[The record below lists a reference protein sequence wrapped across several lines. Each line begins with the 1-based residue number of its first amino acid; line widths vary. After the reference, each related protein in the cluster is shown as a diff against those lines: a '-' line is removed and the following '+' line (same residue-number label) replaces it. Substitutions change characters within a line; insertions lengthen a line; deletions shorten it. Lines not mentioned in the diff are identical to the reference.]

1 MVYKKKFDT
10 DGPSAE
16 DRALDRFAELM
27 IEKINNFQSDWK
39 KPWFTEGTMKWP
51 KNLSGRDYN
60 GMNALMLMLYAEKQ
74 GYKLPVYCTF
84 DRVIGLNYQKD
95 KQGNR
100 TALKDENGEPLPQV
114 SVQKGEKSFPIF
126 ITTFTVVDK
135 DTKAK
140 IKYDDYKKLS
150 DEEKQRYSV
159 YPKMQVYS
167 VFNVDQ
173 TNMKE
178 ARPKLY
184 AKIEE
189 ESQLVK
195 PELNGEGF
203 SFPAVDKMIED
214 NGWVCPIELE
224 HQDRAYYSILND
236 RIVMP
241 EKAQFVDGESFAGTL
256 FHEMTYST
264 GAESRLNR
272 IKPNF
277 FGSDD
282 YAREELVAELGS
294 ALVSQRYGISKNVK
308 DESAAYLKSWLN
320 SLKESPDFI
329 KTTLLDVKRA
339 SGMIIE
345 QLDKIAQQIDNE
357 NSVQQNVTEKS
368 GESKDSRNFYASVA
382 YLQNADDTRLLDRL
396 QENGDYDRLLQE
408 AREYD
413 QGDAIDLKYT
423 FKSPIQNRGDNLL
436 DEDDYYAVVYNNSV
450 GGTYDIM
457 RKVPEKEVRS
467 MIERYGL
474 PDNVSKHVKVV
485 AKNMVAEQFA
495 EMTAKRMPIFE
506 MDNGNVLQVQ
516 YNKETDDLNV
526 GTVTN
531 NGLAVKHFFSYDHNF
546 TLDDNL
552 QGVYEQLSEMPE
564 YQQEKADIGDVDN
577 DGIMDEVARDEKL
590 LEEEVE
596 EEVYCR
602 RGR

>member
-1 MVYKKKFDT
+1 MAYKKKFNA

-27 IEKINNFQSDWK
+27 IEKINNLQSDWK
-39 KPWFTEGTMKWP
+39 KPWFTEGTMQWP

-100 TALKDENGEPLPQV
+100 TALKDENGELLPQV
-114 SVQKGEKSFPIF
+114 SVQKGEKSFPVF

-150 DEEKQRYSV
+150 DAEKQHYTV

-178 ARPKLY
+178 ARPELY
-184 AKIEE
+184 EKIEKE
-189 ESQLVK
+189 NQLVK

-203 SFPAVDKMIED
+203 SFSAVDKMIED
-214 NGWVCPIELE
+214 NGWVCPIEMQ
-224 HQDRAYYSILND
+224 HQDRAYYSIRND
-236 RIVMP
+236 MIVMP
-241 EKAQFVDGESFAGTL
+241 EKAQFVDGESFYGTL
-256 FHEMTYST
+256 FHEMTHST
-264 GAESRLNR
+264 GSENRLNR
-272 IKPNF
+272 IKPSF
-277 FGSDD
+277 FGSEE

-308 DESAAYLKSWLN
+308 DESAAYLKSWLK

-329 KTTLLDVKRA
+329 KTTLFDVKRA
-339 SGMIIE
+339 SAMIVE
-345 QLDKIAQQIDNE
+345 QIDKITQQIDHE
-357 NSVQQNVTEKS
+357 NTAQQNVTERS
-368 GESKDSRNFYASVA
+368 GENKDSRNFYATVA
-382 YLQNADDTRLLDRL
+382 YLQNADDTQLLDQL
-396 QENGDYDRLLQE
+396 HEDGDYDRLLQE
-408 AREYD
+408 AKEYD
-413 QGDAIDLKYT
+413 QGDAIDLEHT
-423 FKSPIQNRGDNLL
+423 FKSPIQNHGDILL
-436 DEDDYYAVVYNNSV
+436 DEDDCYAVAYNNSV
-450 GGTYDIM
+450 GGTYEIM
-457 RKVPEKEVRS
+457 RKVSEQEVRS
-467 MIERYGL
+467 MIERDGL
-474 PDNVSKHVKVV
+474 PDNVSKDVKAVV
-485 AKNMVAEQFA
+485 KDMVAEQFV

-506 MDNGNVLQVQ
+506 MDNEAALQVQ
-516 YNKETDDLNV
+516 YSKETDHLDV

-531 NGLAVKHFFSYDHNF
+531 AGLAVKHSFAYDHSF
-546 TLDDNL
+546 TLDANL
-552 QGVYEQLSEMPE
+552 QGIHEQLSEMPE
-564 YQQEKADIGDVDN
+564 YQHEKADIGDVDN
-577 DGIMDEVARDEKL
+577 DGILDEVAREEKQL
-590 LEEEVE
+590 VEEAE

>member
-1 MVYKKKFDT
+1 MAYKKKFNA

-16 DRALDRFAELM
+16 DKALDRFAELM
-27 IEKINNFQSDWK
+27 IEKINNLQSDWK
-39 KPWFTEGTMKWP
+39 KPWFTEGTMRWP

-74 GYKLPVYCTF
+74 GYKQPVYCTF

-100 TALKDENGEPLPQV
+100 TALKDENGEALPQV
-114 SVQKGEKSFPIF
+114 SVQKGEKSFPVF

-135 DTKAK
+135 DTKGK

-150 DEEKQRYSV
+150 DVEKQRYTV

-178 ARPKLY
+178 ARPELY

-203 SFPAVDKMIED
+203 SFPIVDKMIED
-214 NGWVCPIELE
+214 NGWVCPIELK

-241 EKAQFVDGESFAGTL
+241 GKAQFVDGESFYGTL
-256 FHEMTYST
+256 FHEMTHST
-264 GAESRLNR
+264 GSEKRLNR
-272 IKPNF
+272 IKPST

-282 YAREELVAELGS
+282 YAKEELIAELGS
-294 ALVSQRYGISKNVK
+294 ALVAQRYGISKNVK

-357 NSVQQNVTEKS
+357 NSVQQNVTERNS
-368 GESKDSRNFYASVA
+368 ENRDSRKFYASVA
-382 YLQNADDTRLLDRL
+382 YLQNADDTLLLDQL
-396 QENGDYDRLLQE
+396 QENGNYDRLLQE
-408 AREYD
+408 AKEYD
-413 QGDAIDLKYT
+413 QGDALDLEHT
-423 FKSPIQNRGDNLL
+423 FKSPVQNRGDDLL

-450 GGTYDIM
+450 GGTYEIM
-457 RKVPEKEVRS
+457 RKVSEQEVRS

-474 PDNVSKHVKVV
+474 PNDASKDVKAV
-485 AKNMVAEQFA
+485 ATYMVAEQFT

-516 YNKETDDLNV
+516 YNKETDHLDV

-531 NGLAVKHFFSYDHNF
+531 IGLAVKHSFAYDHSF
-546 TLDDNL
+546 SFDANL
-552 QGVYEQLSEMPE
+552 QGVHEQLSEMPE
-564 YQQEKADIGDVDN
+564 YQYEKADIGDVDN
-577 DGIMDEVARDEKL
+577 DGILDEVAREEKQV
-590 LEEEVE
+590 EEEVE

>member
-1 MVYKKKFDT
+1 MAYKKKFNA

-16 DRALDRFAELM
+16 DKALDRFAELM
-27 IEKINNFQSDWK
+27 IEKINNLQSDWK

-84 DRVIGLNYQKD
+84 DRVIGLNFQKD

-100 TALKDENGEPLPQV
+100 IPLKDENGEPLPQV
-114 SVQKGEKSFPIF
+114 SVKKGEKSFPVF

-150 DEEKQRYSV
+150 DGEKQHYSV

-178 ARPKLY
+178 ARPELY
-184 AKIEE
+184 AKIEAE
-189 ESQLVK
+189 NQLVK

-214 NGWVCPIELE
+214 NGWVCPIELKY
-224 HQDRAYYSILND
+224 QDRAYYSILND

-256 FHEMTYST
+256 FHEMTHST

-272 IKPNF
+272 IKPSA
-277 FGSDD
+277 FGSEE

-294 ALVSQRYGISKNVK
+294 ALVAQRYGISKNVK

-345 QLDKIAQQIDNE
+345 QLDKITQQIDNE

-368 GESKDSRNFYASVA
+368 GESKDRRSFYVSVA
-382 YLQNADDTRLLDRL
+382 YLQNADDTQLLDRL
-396 QENGDYDRLLQE
+396 HENGDYDRLLQE
-408 AREYD
+408 AKEYD
-413 QGDAIDLKYT
+413 QGEAIDLEYT
-423 FKSPIQNRGDNLL
+423 FQSPIQNRGDDLL
-436 DEDDYYAVVYNNSV
+436 DENDYYAVVYNNSV
-450 GGTYDIM
+450 GGTYEIM
-457 RKVPEKEVRS
+457 RKVSEQEVHS

-474 PDNVSKHVKVV
+474 PNDASKDVKVV
-485 AKNMVAEQFA
+485 AKNMVAEQFV

-516 YNKETDDLNV
+516 YNKETDHLDV

-531 NGLAVKHFFSYDHNF
+531 IGLAVKHSFEYDHSF
-546 TLDDNL
+546 TLDANL
-552 QGVYEQLSEMPE
+552 QGVHEQLSEMSE
-564 YQQEKADIGDVDN
+564 YQHEKADIGDVDN
-577 DGIMDEVARDEKL
+577 DGILDEVAREERQL
-590 LEEEVE
+590 VEEVE

>member
-1 MVYKKKFDT
+1 MAYKKKFNP

-27 IEKINNFQSDWK
+27 IEKINHLQSDWK

-84 DRVIGLNYQKD
+84 ERVIGLNFQKD
-95 KQGNR
+95 KLGNR
-100 TALKDENGEPLPQV
+100 TSLKNENGEPLPQV
-114 SVQKGEKSFPIF
+114 SVQKGEKSFPVF

-150 DEEKQRYSV
+150 DEEKQRYTV

-178 ARPKLY
+178 ARPELY
-184 AKIEE
+184 TKIEE

-214 NGWVCPIELE
+214 NGWVCPIELK
-224 HQDRAYYSILND
+224 HQDRAYYSISKD
-236 RIVMP
+236 GIVMP
-241 EKAQFVDGESFAGTL
+241 EKAQFVDGESFYGTL
-256 FHEMTYST
+256 FHEMTHST

-272 IKPNF
+272 IKPST
-277 FGSDD
+277 FGSED

-294 ALVSQRYGISKNVK
+294 ALVAQRYGISKNVK
-308 DESAAYLKSWLN
+308 DESAAYVKSWLN

-329 KTTLLDVKRA
+329 KTTLFDVKRA
-339 SGMIIE
+339 SGMIVE
-345 QLDKIAQQIDNE
+345 QLDKIIQQIDNE
-357 NSVQQNVTEKS
+357 NSVQQNVTKKS
-368 GESKDSRNFYASVA
+368 GENRDSHKFYVSVA
-382 YLQNADDTRLLDRL
+382 YLQNADDTQFLDRL

-408 AREYD
+408 AKEYD
-413 QGDAIDLKYT
+413 QGDTIDLEHT
-423 FKSPIQNRGDNLL
+423 FQSPIQNRGDDLL

-457 RKVPEKEVRS
+457 RKIPEKEVRS

-474 PDNVSKHVKVV
+474 PDNASKDVKVV
-485 AKNMVAEQFA
+485 AKNMVAEQFV

-506 MDNGNVLQVQ
+506 MDNENVLQVQ
-516 YNKETDDLNV
+516 YNKETDHLDV

-531 NGLAVKHFFSYDHNF
+531 IGLAVKHSFAYDHSF
-546 TLDDNL
+546 TLDVNL
-552 QGVYEQLSEMPE
+552 QGIHEQLSEMPE
-564 YQQEKADIGDVDN
+564 YQHEKADIGDVDN
-577 DGIMDEVARDEKL
+577 DGIIDEVARNEKQL
-590 LEEEVE
+590 MEEVE

>member
-1 MVYKKKFDT
+1 MAYKKKFNA

-27 IEKINNFQSDWK
+27 IEKINNLQSDWK

-114 SVQKGEKSFPIF
+114 SVQKGEKSFPVF

-135 DTKAK
+135 DTKTK

-150 DEEKQRYSV
+150 DQEKQRYRV

-178 ARPKLY
+178 ARPALY

-189 ESQLVK
+189 ENQLVK

-203 SFPAVDKMIED
+203 SFPAVDKMIQD
-214 NGWVCPIELE
+214 NGWVCPIELK
-224 HQDRAYYSILND
+224 HQDKAYYSIRND
-236 RIVMP
+236 MIVMP
-241 EKAQFVDGESFAGTL
+241 EKAQFVDGESFVGTL
-256 FHEMTYST
+256 FHEMTHST

-272 IKPNF
+272 IKPSF
-277 FGSDD
+277 FGSEE

-320 SLKESPDFI
+320 SLNESPDFI
-329 KTTLLDVKRA
+329 KTTLFDVKKA
-339 SGMIIE
+339 SAMIVE
-345 QLDKIAQQIDNE
+345 RLDKITQQIDHE
-357 NSVQQNVTEKS
+357 NSVQQNITERG
-368 GESKDSRNFYASVA
+368 GESKDSRNFYVSVA
-382 YLQNADDTRLLDRL
+382 YLQNADDTQLLEQLNKDGNY
-396 QENGDYDRLLQE
+396 ERLLQE
-408 AREYD
+408 AKEYD
-413 QGDAIDLKYT
+413 QGDAIDLEHT
-423 FKSPIQNRGDNLL
+423 FKSPIQSHGDILL
-436 DEDDYYAVVYNNSV
+436 NEDDYYAVVYNNSV
-450 GGTYDIM
+450 GGTYEIM
-457 RKVPEKEVRS
+457 RKVPMQEIRS

-474 PDNVSKHVKVV
+474 PDNVSKDVKEV
-485 AKNMVAEQFA
+485 AKYMVAEQFV
-495 EMTAKRMPIFE
+495 EMTAKHMPIFE
-506 MDNGNVLQVQ
+506 MDNEDMLQVQ
-516 YNKETDDLNV
+516 YSKETDHLDV

-531 NGLAVKHFFSYDHNF
+531 AGLSVKHSFAYDHSF
-546 TLDDNL
+546 TLDANL
-552 QGVYEQLSEMPE
+552 QGVHEQLSEMPE
-564 YQQEKADIGDVDN
+564 YQHERADIGDVDN
-577 DGIMDEVARDEKL
+577 DGILDEVTR
-590 LEEEVE
+590 EEEQLVEETE

>member
-1 MVYKKKFDT
+1 MAYKKKFNA

-27 IEKINNFQSDWK
+27 IEKINNLQSDWK
-39 KPWFTEGTMKWP
+39 KPWFTEGSMKWP

-100 TALKDENGEPLPQV
+100 TALKDENGKPLPQV
-114 SVQKGEKSFPIF
+114 SVQKGEKSFPVF

-150 DEEKQRYSV
+150 DQEKQRYTV

-178 ARPKLY
+178 ARPELY

-189 ESQLVK
+189 ENQLVK

-214 NGWVCPIELE
+214 NGWVCPIELK
-224 HQDRAYYSILND
+224 HQDSAYYSISKD
-236 RIVMP
+236 MIVMP
-241 EKAQFVDGESFAGTL
+241 EKAQFVDGESFVGTL
-256 FHEMTYST
+256 FHEMTHST
-264 GAESRLNR
+264 GSEKRLNR
-272 IKPNF
+272 IKPSA
-277 FGSDD
+277 FGAED
-282 YAREELVAELGS
+282 YSREELVAELSS

-329 KTTLLDVKRA
+329 KTTLFDVKRA
-339 SGMIIE
+339 SAMIVE
-345 QLDKIAQQIDNE
+345 QIDKITQQIDHE
-357 NSVQQNVTEKS
+357 NTVQQNVTERS
-368 GESKDSRNFYASVA
+368 GENKDSRSFYASVA
-382 YLQNADDTRLLDRL
+382 YLQNADDTQLLDQL
-396 QENGDYDRLLQE
+396 HEDGNYDRLLQE
-408 AREYD
+408 AKEYD
-413 QGDAIDLKYT
+413 QGDAIGLEHT
-423 FKSPIQNRGDNLL
+423 FKSPTQNHNDVLL
-436 DEDDYYAVVYNNSV
+436 DEDDCYAVVYNNSV
-450 GGTYDIM
+450 GGTYEIM
-457 RKVPEKEVRS
+457 RKVSEQEVRS

-474 PDNVSKHVKVV
+474 PDNVSKDVKAV
-485 AKNMVAEQFA
+485 AKDMVAEQFA
-495 EMTAKRMPIFE
+495 EMTAKRMPLFE
-506 MDNGNVLQVQ
+506 MNNENVLQVQ
-516 YNKETDDLNV
+516 YNKETDHLDV

-531 NGLAVKHFFSYDHNF
+531 AGLAVKHSFAYDHSF
-546 TLDDNL
+546 TLDANL
-552 QGVYEQLSEMPE
+552 QGVHEQLSEMPE
-564 YQQEKADIGDVDN
+564 YQHERADIGDVDN
-577 DGIMDEVARDEKL
+577 DGILDEVTREEEQL
-590 LEEEVE
+590 VEEVE
-596 EEVYCR
+596 EEVYYR

>member
-1 MVYKKKFDT
+1 MTYKKKYNA

-27 IEKINNFQSDWK
+27 IEKINNLQSDWK

-84 DRVIGLNYQKD
+84 DRVIGLNFQKD

-114 SVQKGEKSFPIF
+114 SVQKGEKSFPVF

-150 DEEKQRYSV
+150 DVEKQSYTV

-178 ARPKLY
+178 ARPELY

-189 ESQLVK
+189 ENQLVK
-195 PELNGEGF
+195 PELNGKGF
-203 SFPAVDKMIED
+203 SFSAVDKMIED
-214 NGWVCPIELE
+214 NGWVCPIEQQ
-224 HQDRAYYSILND
+224 HQDKAYYSILND

-241 EKAQFVDGESFAGTL
+241 EKSQFVDGESFYGTL
-256 FHEMTYST
+256 FHEMTHST

-272 IKPNF
+272 IKPSV
-277 FGSDD
+277 FGSEE

-294 ALVSQRYGISKNVK
+294 ALVAQRYGLSKNVK

-329 KTTLLDVKRA
+329 KTTLFDVKRA
-339 SGMIIE
+339 SAMIIE
-345 QLDKIAQQIDNE
+345 QLDQIAQQIDNE
-357 NSVQQNVTEKS
+357 NSVQQNITEKS
-368 GESKDSRNFYASVA
+368 GESRDSCNFYASVA
-382 YLQNADDTRLLDRL
+382 YLQNADDTQLLDRL
-396 QENGDYDRLLQE
+396 HENGNYDRLLQE
-408 AREYD
+408 AKEYD
-413 QGDAIDLKYT
+413 QGDAIDLEHT
-423 FKSPIQNRGDNLL
+423 FKSPIQNHSDVLL

-450 GGTYDIM
+450 GGTYEIM
-457 RKVPEKEVRS
+457 RKVPEQEVRS

-474 PDNVSKHVKVV
+474 PNTVSEDVRTV
-485 AKNMVAEQFA
+485 AKYMLAEQFV

-506 MDNGNVLQVQ
+506 MNNEEVLQVQ
-516 YNKETDDLNV
+516 YNKETDHLDV

-531 NGLAVKHFFSYDHNF
+531 IGLAVKHSFASDHSF
-546 TLDDNL
+546 TLDANL
-552 QGVYEQLSEMPE
+552 QSVHEQLSEMSE
-564 YQQEKADIGDVDN
+564 YQHEKADIGDVDN
-577 DGIMDEVARDEKL
+577 DGIMDEVAREEKQPV
-590 LEEEVE
+590 EEVE

>member
-1 MVYKKKFDT
+1 MILLVESRIHGDMYV
-10 DGPSAE
+10 
-16 DRALDRFAELM
+16 RFGGRQGETYHR
-27 IEKINNFQSDWK
+27 NVTRRS
-39 KPWFTEGTMKWP
+39 
-51 KNLSGRDYN
+51 LSS
-60 GMNALMLMLYAEKQ
+60 LLMLYAEKQ

-84 DRVIGLNYQKD
+84 DRVIGLNFQKD

-100 TALKDENGEPLPQV
+100 TPLKDENGEPLPQV
-114 SVQKGEKSFPIF
+114 SVQKGEKSFPVF

-135 DTKAK
+135 ETKAK
-140 IKYDDYKKLS
+140 IKYDDKKLS
-150 DEEKQRYSV
+150 DGEKQRYSV

-178 ARPKLY
+178 ARPELY

-189 ESQLVK
+189 ENQLVK

-214 NGWVCPIELE
+214 NGWVCPIELQ

-236 RIVMP
+236 KIVMP
-241 EKAQFVDGESFAGTL
+241 EKAQFVDGESFVSVL
-256 FHEMTYST
+256 FHEMTHST
-264 GAESRLNR
+264 GSESRLNR
-272 IKPNF
+272 IKPSA
-277 FGSDD
+277 FGSEE

-345 QLDKIAQQIDNE
+345 QLDKIVQQIENE
-357 NSVQQNVTEKS
+357 NSVQQNVTERS
-368 GESKDSRNFYASVA
+368 GESKDSRNFYVSVA

-436 DEDDYYAVVYNNSV
+436 DEDDYYAVVCNNSV

-457 RKVPEKEVRS
+457 RKVPEKEVRN

-474 PDNVSKHVKVV
+474 PDNASKDVKEV
-485 AKNMVAEQFA
+485 AKNMVAEQFV

-506 MDNGNVLQVQ
+506 MDNGDVLQVQ
-516 YNKETDDLNV
+516 YNKETNHLDV

-531 NGLAVKHFFSYDHNF
+531 TGLAVKHSFAYDHSF
-546 TLDDNL
+546 TLDANL
-552 QGVYEQLSEMPE
+552 QGTHEQLSEMPE
-564 YQQEKADIGDVDN
+564 YQYEKADIGDVDN
-577 DGIMDEVARDEKL
+577 DGIMDEVTRDEKL
-590 LEEEVE
+590 LAEEVE